1 MVNEDYLLL
10 AKFWIFK
17 VNKVLFE
24 SGRCMTMEIEYSSVL
39 TGAGF
44 MLYEV
49 KQVAKLKGQGFSDK
63 EIRYKVL
70 EENIFQYD
78 KLSSV
83 KRALPYILKRVDTL
97 DETLRQLLIEESFE
111 VGKVI
116 NLYAIMKFDR
126 LFYEFMHEVIQEKL
140 NNNNYYLD
148 KVDVNSFFQV
158 KMEQSM
164 FMASWSESTVAKLK
178 QVFKKILLNVGM
190 LKDLKSGELNQLLI
204 DDRISTHLKLI
215 GDSNYLRAM
224 GE

>member
-1 MVNEDYLLL
+1 MS
-10 AKFWIFK
+10 K
-17 VNKVLFE
+17 
-24 SGRCMTMEIEYSSVL
+24 GRKWMTIDIDYSSVL

-49 KQVAKLKGQGFSDK
+49 KQVAKLKEHGYSDQ

-83 KRALPYILKRVDTL
+83 KRALPYILKRVDLL
-97 DETLRQLLIEESFE
+97 DESLRQLLIEESFE

-116 NLYAIMKFDR
+116 NLYVIMKFDR
-126 LFYEFMHEVIQEKL
+126 LFFEFMQEVIQEKL

-148 KVDVNSFFQV
+148 KVDVNTFFEQ
-158 KMEQSM
+158 KMEQSE
-164 FMASWSESTVAKLK
+164 FMSSWSDSTVAKLK
-178 QVFKKILLNVGM
+178 QVFKKILLQVGL
-190 LKDLKSGELNQLLI
+190 LKDLKSGELSRLLI
-204 DDRISTHLKLI
+204 DDRISDHI
-215 GDSNYLRAM
+215 QRMGDKKYLRAM

>member
-1 MVNEDYLLL
+1 MT
-10 AKFWIFK
+10 I
-17 VNKVLFE
+17 E
-24 SGRCMTMEIEYSSVL
+24 SEYSSVL

-49 KQVAKLKGQGFSDK
+49 KQLAKLKGQGYSDQ

-83 KRALPYILKRVDTL
+83 KRALPYILKRVDLL
-97 DETLRQLLIEESFE
+97 DDSLRQLLIEESYE

-126 LFYEFMHEVIQEKL
+126 LFFEFMQEVIQEKL
-140 NNNNYYLD
+140 INNNYYLD
-148 KVDVNSFFQV
+148 KVDINAFFEE
-158 KMEQSM
+158 KMEQSE
-164 FMASWSESTVAKLK
+164 FMSSWSESTVAKLK
-178 QVFKKILLNVGM
+178 QVFKKILLQVGI
-190 LKDLKSGELNQLLI
+190 LKDLKSGELSRLLI
-204 DDRISTHLKLI
+204 DDRISDHI
-215 GDSNYLRAM
+215 QQMGDKNYLRAM

>member
-1 MVNEDYLLL
+1 MVE
-10 AKFWIFK
+10 I
-17 VNKVLFE
+17 VLSE
-24 SGRCMTMEIEYSSVL
+24 SEECMTMELEYSSVL

-49 KQVAKLKGQGFSDK
+49 KQVAKLKEQGYSDK

-83 KRALPYILKRVDTL
+83 KRAMPYILKRVDLL
-97 DETLRQLLIEESFE
+97 DDTLRQLLIEESFE

-126 LFYEFMHEVIQEKL
+126 LFFEFMQEVIQEKL
-140 NNNNYYLD
+140 SNNNYYLD
-148 KVDVNSFFQV
+148 KVDVNSFFEQ
-158 KMEQSM
+158 KLEQSE
-164 FMASWSESTVAKLK
+164 FMSSWSEKTVAKLK
-178 QVFKKILLNVGM
+178 QVFKKILLQVGM
-190 LKDLKSGELNQLLI
+190 LKDLKSGELNRLLI
-204 DDRISTHLKLI
+204 DDRISEHINRI
-215 GDSNYLRAM
+215 GDRGYLRAM

>member
-1 MVNEDYLLL
+1 
-10 AKFWIFK
+10 
-17 VNKVLFE
+17 
-24 SGRCMTMEIEYSSVL
+24 MTIELEYSSVL

-49 KQVAKLKGQGFSDK
+49 KQVTKLKEQGYSDQ

-83 KRALPYILKRVDTL
+83 KRALPYILKRVDLL
-97 DETLRQLLIEESFE
+97 DDTLRQLLIEESFE

-126 LFYEFMHEVIQEKL
+126 LFFEFMQEVIQEKL

-148 KVDVNSFFQV
+148 KVDINAFFEE
-158 KMEQSM
+158 KMEQSE
-164 FMASWSESTVAKLK
+164 FMNSWSDSTIAKLK
-178 QVFKKILLNVGM
+178 QVFKKILLQVGI
-190 LKDLKSGELNQLLI
+190 LKDLKSGELSRLLI
-204 DDRISTHLKLI
+204 DDRVNVHIRLM
-215 GDSNYLRAM
+215 GDKNYLRAM

>member
-1 MVNEDYLLL
+1 
-10 AKFWIFK
+10 
-17 VNKVLFE
+17 
-24 SGRCMTMEIEYSSVL
+24 MEMEYSSVL

-83 KRALPYILKRVDTL
+83 KTALRYILKRVDTL
-97 DETLRQLLIEESFE
+97 DEALRQLLIEESFE

-148 KVDVNSFFQV
+148 KVDVNSFFEV
-158 KMEQSM
+158 KMEQSV